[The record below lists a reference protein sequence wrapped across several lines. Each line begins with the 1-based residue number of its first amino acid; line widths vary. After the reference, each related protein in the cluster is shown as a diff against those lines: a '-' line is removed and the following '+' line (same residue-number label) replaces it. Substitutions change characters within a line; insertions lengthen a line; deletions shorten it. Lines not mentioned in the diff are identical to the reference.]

1 MGLAENN
8 FVKTPAAAPSTL
20 GIDLPSPQT
29 KRWVPRR
36 KAQVVAAVRG
46 GVLSLDEACHR
57 YALTV
62 EEFLSWQRALDR
74 FGIEGLCITHAQE
87 HRTLENR
94 AAR

>member
-8 FVKTPAAAPSTL
+8 FVKARMAPSML
-20 GIDLPSPQT
+20 AAELPPPET

-36 KAQVVAAVRG
+36 KAQVVAAVRS

-74 FGIEGLCITHAQE
+74 FGLEGLCVTHAQE
-87 HRTLENR
+87 LRTLENR
-94 AAR
+94 TAR